1 MMDGAEFASLGNEK
15 SVTGGRGK
23 PAGAGRSRGRDLAE
37 WVLAYGLILMVIWTP
52 RPLQRVLWMV
62 AVVALALMIVLSVK
76 VDRLGLDEPG
86 RGWLDAMG
94 LRRKNLGRSLW
105 VAGVALA
112 IAGAAIGVAARMG
125 TLHTLHGFW
134 DLVRSYW
141 GYALWSFVQQFL
153 MLGFFLTRLRRLL
166 RSARVAAVATA
177 LIFALAHLPN
187 PILTPLTLVWGVC
200 ACMLFLHYRNLYPLA
215 MAHAVLGITVAI
227 AIPGPVVHNMRV
239 GLGYLTY
246 GRHAAPARTRPL
258 LQP

>member
-1 MMDGAEFASLGNEK
+1 MDGAGFASTGNEK
-15 SVTGGRGK
+15 SATGGGWE

-37 WVLAYGLILMVIWTP
+37 LALAYGLILIVIWTP

-62 AVVALALMIVLSVK
+62 AVVALAVMILLSVK
-76 VDRLGLDEPG
+76 VDGLGLDEPG

-94 LRRKNLGRSLW
+94 LRRKNLLSSLW
-105 VAGVALA
+105 VAAAALA
-112 IAGAAIGVAARMG
+112 MAGAAIGVAARMG
-125 TLHTLHGFW
+125 TLHTPHGLW
-134 DLVRSYW
+134 DFVRTYW

-166 RSARVAAVATA
+166 RSGRVATVATA

-187 PILTPLTLVWGVC
+187 PILTPLTLVWGLC

-215 MAHAVLGITVAI
+215 VAHAILGITVAI

-246 GRHAAPARTRPL
+246 GRHAAHARTHPL